1 MFTWSEDKNHLL
13 KRQRGIAF
21 EDIAVKVMQRDVID
35 TIYHHSPVRHPG
47 QHLLLVM
54 VRGYLY
60 AVPHYRY
67 ADGTMRFITIYP
79 DGKRMRRYRLAKG
92 S

>member
-1 MFTWSEDKNHLL
+1 MLTWSEDKNHLL

-21 EDIAVKVMQRDVID
+21 EDIAVQVMRRDVVD
-35 TIYHHSPVRHPG
+35 TIYNHNPARYPG

-60 AVPHYRY
+60 AVPRYRY
-67 ADGTMRFITIYP
+67 ADGSIHFIAIYP
-79 DGKRMRRYRLAKG
+79 SGRPMRQYGLRRA
-92 S
+92 

>member
-21 EDIAVKVMQRDVID
+21 EDIAVQVMRRAVVDI
-35 TIYHHSPVRHPG
+35 IYNHNPARYPG

-54 VRGYLY
+54 VRDYLY

-67 ADGTMRFITIYP
+67 ADGTIHFITIYP
-79 DGKRMRRYRLAKG
+79 SGRMMRQYGLGRA
-92 S
+92 